1 MNKKQQQ
8 RTLKNRENLITAALQ
23 QFSTRGYHNTNIR
36 NITQAAQLSTGVFY
50 RYFDSKEA
58 LYQSANMLDQLLLT
72 ITEVSNKNEA
82 LIMLTKT
89 LTTILARSD
98 ENIIFTSDIDI
109 VEKEL
114 PSLTDVRIKGES
126 LLYSRIEQFLIKQY
140 PHSNMNYGITARMI
154 HVCTDALGR
163 DLAREKK
170 LDERN
175 EYINSFIKVLLY
187 FSYDL

>member
-58 LYQSANMLDQLLLT
+58 LYLTLIEDYFIQSANMLDQLLLT

-114 PSLTDVRIKGES
+114 PSLTDVRIKC
-126 LLYSRIEQFLIKQY
+126 Q
-140 PHSNMNYGITARMI
+140 TA
-154 HVCTDALGR
+154 
-163 DLAREKK
+163 
-170 LDERN
+170 N
-175 EYINSFIKVLLY
+175 
-187 FSYDL
+187 